1 MAAGTAASAMSGGS
15 ENNFMT
21 GGALGAAGSAAQA
34 AMKRALESRKKT
46 TSVANPKAAFGG
58 AGMVQRFENLESR
71 LDALEGSGGE
81 SVQATQPIQKF
92 VTGVGA
98 AGQVST
104 PPPAPVATGTLDASA
119 SPGSLQE
126 AMPSPGDPAS
136 EMFGTE
142 FMRNAS
148 VGAAKMR
155 MNKKI

>member
-1 MAAGTAASAMSGGS
+1 MIGMGFNNLGMGLAKSTAELAMSQAKEKAKQKAASS
-15 ENNFMT
+15 
-21 GGALGAAGSAAQA
+21 
-34 AMKRALESRKKT
+34 
-46 TSVANPKAAFGG
+46 ANPKAAFGG

-71 LDALEGSGGE
+71 LDALEGSGE
-81 SVQATQPIQKF
+81 DSVQATQPIQKF

-104 PPPAPVATGTLDASA
+104 PPPAPVATGTLNASA

>member
-1 MAAGTAASAMSGGS
+1 MSQAVAAASIIPSNNTINPAKGIRSAKARNAMNRARKTATAAG
-15 ENNFMT
+15 
-21 GGALGAAGSAAQA
+21 
-34 AMKRALESRKKT
+34 
-46 TSVANPKAAFGG
+46 ANPKAAFGG

-104 PPPAPVATGTLDASA
+104 PPPAPIATGTLDASA
-119 SPGSLQE
+119 SPGSLDE
-126 AMPSPGDPAS
+126 AMPAPGDPAS

-155 MNKKI
+155 INKKL

>member
-1 MAAGTAASAMSGGS
+1 MAAGTAASAMSGGAG
-15 ENNFMT
+15 NNFMNPAM
-21 GGALGAAGSAAQA
+21 GALGAAGAKVARQ
-34 AMKRALESRKKT
+34 RKT

-71 LDALEGSGGE
+71 LNALEGSGKD

-104 PPPAPVATGTLDASA
+104 PPPAPVATGTLNASA

-142 FMRNAS
+142 FMRSAS

>member
-1 MAAGTAASAMSGGS
+1 MIGMGFENMGMGLARSTVQMAMNQAREKAKQKAVAS
-15 ENNFMT
+15 
-21 GGALGAAGSAAQA
+21 
-34 AMKRALESRKKT
+34 
-46 TSVANPKAAFGG
+46 ANPKAAFGG

-98 AGQVST
+98 AGQAST
-104 PPPAPVATGTLDASA
+104 PPPAPIATGTLDASA
-119 SPGSLQE
+119 SPGSLDE